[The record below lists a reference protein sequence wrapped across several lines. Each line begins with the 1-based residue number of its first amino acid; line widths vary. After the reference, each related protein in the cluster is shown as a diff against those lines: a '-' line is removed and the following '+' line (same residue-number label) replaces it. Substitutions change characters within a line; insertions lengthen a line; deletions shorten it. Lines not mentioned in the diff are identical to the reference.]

1 MMTNKVNDLEASLT
15 TEEKRKL
22 RFLIEE
28 FNTAYARVLDAQKVE
43 DWPDFF
49 EEDASYTVIAR
60 ENFDEG
66 LPVSL
71 VWCEGKSMMRDRA
84 SAIRSTMVFAPRYLR
99 HITSNVFVNGR
110 DEEGYIFSE
119 SNYLVMETLMEDS
132 TRIFQ
137 TGVYFDKFCQNNG
150 MLSLKSRKCVYD
162 SLLIPNDMVFPV

>member
-15 TEEKRKL
+15 TEEKRTL

-49 EEDASYTVIAR
+49 EEDASYTVVAR
-60 ENFDEG
+60 ENFDED

-110 DEEGYIFSE
+110 DEEGYIFSQ

>member
-1 MMTNKVNDLEASLT
+1 MMTIKVNDLETSLT
-15 TEEKRKL
+15 TEEKLKL

-60 ENFDEG
+60 ENFDED

-99 HITSNVFVNGR
+99 HITGNVFINGR
-110 DEEGYIFSE
+110 DEEGCIFSE

-137 TGVYFDKFCQNNG
+137 TGVYFDKFCQNKG
-150 MLSLKSRKCVYD
+150 RLSLKSRQCIYD

>member
-1 MMTNKVNDLEASLT
+1 MMTDKVNDLETNLT
-15 TEEKRKL
+15 TEEKLKL

-60 ENFDEG
+60 ENFDED

-84 SAIRSTMVFAPRYLR
+84 SAIRSTMIFAPRYLR
-99 HITSNVFVNGR
+99 HITSNVCVNKR

-137 TGVYFDKFCQNNG
+137 TGVYFDKFYQNKER
-150 MLSLKSRKCVYD
+150 LSLKSRKCVYD

>member
-1 MMTNKVNDLEASLT
+1 MMTNEVNDLETSLT

-110 DEEGYIFSE
+110 DEEGYIFAE

-150 MLSLKSRKCVYD
+150 LLSLKSRKCVYD